1 MVRKIIDAVFGIPIK
16 GEKLPPPS
24 FKTVHPDEKVSQYV
38 WFHMLHVSS
47 RWAKDYFARHAAE
60 NYINNIKNI
69 A

>member
-1 MVRKIIDAVFGIPIK
+1 MKNRLLNAVFGIPVK

-24 FKTVHPDEKVSQYV
+24 FRTVEPDEMVSQYV

-60 NYINNIKNI
+60 NYITKIKNI
-69 A
+69 